1 MSAFPPAAALYLK
14 VHAGI
19 LHDQY
24 SQGGD
29 VDASI
34 ALSGQEKFVVLVL
47 RKEAEE
53 IFKGFIIVLSHLGMV
68 RWRSQET

>member
-1 MSAFPPAAALYLK
+1 MAPRCLPPLPPAAALYLK
-14 VHAGI
+14 VHAGV
-19 LHDQY
+19 LHDQD

-34 ALSGQEKFVVLVL
+34 TLSSQEKFVVLVL

-53 IFKGFIIVLSHLGMV
+53 ILKGFIIVLSHLG
-68 RWRSQET
+68 R